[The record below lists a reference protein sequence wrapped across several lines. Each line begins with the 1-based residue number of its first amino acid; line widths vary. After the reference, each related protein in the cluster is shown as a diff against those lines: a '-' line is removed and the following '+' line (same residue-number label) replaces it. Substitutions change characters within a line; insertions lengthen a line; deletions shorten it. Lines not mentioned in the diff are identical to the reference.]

1 MVVTTIFDVLGVV
14 GENSNSLS
22 IFPAAAPPGLGGIPQ
37 NSTNANFFFVKKHFD
52 VAAMSTE
59 ADFKKG

>member
-1 MVVTTIFDVLGVV
+1 MVVVTRSDVLGVV

-37 NSTNANFFFVKKHFD
+37 DPAFV
-52 VAAMSTE
+52 
-59 ADFKKG
+59 DFLVTSD